1 MRGANAKFERR
12 FGYVERRLREQGRST
27 RDATLEEMDRLWDE
41 GKKRAMRLTGGY
53 PLRILRFRVHSD
65 LSAYRVPQPRRNPVP
80 VRENKMRKAR
90 VVLVLAGVFGVTSV
104 ALASPPPWSSSRHV
118 RNDDYDY
125 APVTRVEPIVRQV
138 RIETPRRECYDD
150 VRYVESPAPQVAA
163 HTLLGGIIG
172 GVIGHQ
178 IGHGHGNDFATSRA
192 RRSVPASVITAPRAA
207 TARRRA
213 RKPCSA
219 ATCATSTTYEERIDG
234 YRVTYEYNG
243 REYTTRMP
251 YDPGERIK
259 VRVAVAPAE

>member
-1 MRGANAKFERR
+1 
-12 FGYVERRLREQGRST
+12 
-27 RDATLEEMDRLWDE
+27 
-41 GKKRAMRLTGGY
+41 
-53 PLRILRFRVHSD
+53 
-65 LSAYRVPQPRRNPVP
+65 
-80 VRENKMRKAR
+80 MRKAR
-90 VVLVLAGVFGVTSV
+90 GVLVLAGVLGVTGV
-104 ALASPPPWSSSRHV
+104 ALAAPPPWSKSSHARG
-118 RNDDYDY
+118 DYDY

-150 VRYVESPAPQVAA
+150 VRYVESPAPQVAG

-178 IGHGHGNDFATSRA
+178 IGHGHGRDFATVA
-192 RRSVPASVITAPRAA
+192 GAA
-207 TARRRA
+207 IGAGVGYTN
-213 RKPCSA
+213 
-219 ATCATSTTYEERIDG
+219 ATRQYGAQTREEVVQRCDVRYEREYEERIDG